1 MAIYTKVNTHEAKS
15 ILKNYNLGELKKI
28 QGIKKG
34 IENTNYLLIT
44 TTGKFILTLFE
55 KRVQAKELPFFMNLM
70 LSLNDRKILC
80 PKPIKN
86 KNKKTLFQIK
96 NRQAAICSF
105 VYGKEKNSHTL
116 SECRSIG
123 KNIAKLHMVGKK
135 IKLHRANN
143 LSIKSWIALNQS
155 IKTKANKKIPNI
167 YSFINTLLLNL
178 QKKWPS
184 QLPTGIIHGDLFPD
198 NIFFNKT
205 KFAGFI
211 DFYFSCSDFLIYDI
225 AICINAMCFDKKIKF
240 NKLKA
245 NALLKGYSSQRKIS
259 KKEFT
264 ALPQLLL
271 GASIRFFLT
280 RLHDSINRQ
289 KGAVVKVK
297 NPNEFLKRIQF
308 YINTKNVN
316 KLFY

>member
-1 MAIYTKVNTHEAKS
+1 MAIYTKVDAHEAKS
-15 ILKNYNLGELKKI
+15 ILKNFSLGELKKI

-55 KRVQAKELPFFMNLM
+55 KRVKTKELPFFMNLM

-86 KNKKTLFQIK
+86 KNKKILFQVK

-105 VYGKEKNSHTL
+105 VRGKEKTNHTL
-116 SECRSIG
+116 SECQSIG

-167 YSFINTLLLNL
+167 YSFINTLLLDL
-178 QKKWPS
+178 KKKWPS

-289 KGAVVKVK
+289 KGAIVKVK
-297 NPNEFLKRIQF
+297 NPKEFLKRIQF

>member
-1 MAIYTKVNTHEAKS
+1 MAIYTKVDTHEAKF

-105 VYGKEKNSHTL
+105 VYGKEKTNHTL

-123 KNIAKLHMVGKK
+123 KNIAKLHMVGEK

-167 YSFINTLLLNL
+167 YSFINTLLLDL

-198 NIFFNKT
+198 NIFFNKK

>member
-1 MAIYTKVNTHEAKS
+1 MAIYTKVDTHEAKS
-15 ILKNYNLGELKKI
+15 ILKNFNLGELKKI

-55 KRVQAKELPFFMNLM
+55 KRVKTKELPFFMNLM

-105 VYGKEKNSHTL
+105 VYGKEKTNHTL
-116 SECRSIG
+116 SECQLIG
-123 KNIAKLHMVGKK
+123 KNIAKLHMVGRK
-135 IKLHRANN
+135 IKLHRVNN

-167 YSFINTLLLNL
+167 YGFINTLLLDL
-178 QKKWPS
+178 KKKWPS

-198 NIFFNKT
+198 NIFFNKK

-289 KGAVVKVK
+289 KSAIVKVK
-297 NPNEFLKRIQF
+297 NPKEFLKRIQF
-308 YINTKNVN
+308 YINTNSVN

>member
-1 MAIYTKVNTHEAKS
+1 MAIYTKVDAHEAKF

-105 VYGKEKNSHTL
+105 VYGKEKTSHTL

-123 KNIAKLHMVGKK
+123 KNIAKLHMVGEK

-167 YSFINTLLLNL
+167 YSFINTLLLDL
-178 QKKWPS
+178 KKKWPS

-198 NIFFNKT
+198 NIFFNKK

-245 NALLKGYSSQRKIS
+245 NALLKGYSSLRKIS

>member
-1 MAIYTKVNTHEAKS
+1 
-15 ILKNYNLGELKKI
+15 
-28 QGIKKG
+28 
-34 IENTNYLLIT
+34 
-44 TTGKFILTLFE
+44 
-55 KRVQAKELPFFMNLM
+55 M

-105 VYGKEKNSHTL
+105 VYGKEKTSHTL

-167 YSFINTLLLNL
+167 YSFINTLLLDL
-178 QKKWPS
+178 KKKWPS

-198 NIFFNKT
+198 NIFFNKK

-245 NALLKGYSSQRKIS
+245 NALLKGYSSLRKIS

>member
-1 MAIYTKVNTHEAKS
+1 MAIYTKVDTHEAKF

-105 VYGKEKNSHTL
+105 VYGKEKTSHTL

-167 YSFINTLLLNL
+167 YSFINTLLLDL
-178 QKKWPS
+178 KKKWPS

-198 NIFFNKT
+198 NIFFNKK

-245 NALLKGYSSQRKIS
+245 NALLKGYSSLRKIS

>member
-1 MAIYTKVNTHEAKS
+1 MAIYTKVDAHEAKF

-167 YSFINTLLLNL
+167 YSFINTLLLDL

-198 NIFFNKT
+198 NIFFNKK

-245 NALLKGYSSQRKIS
+245 NALLKGYSSLRKIS

>member
-1 MAIYTKVNTHEAKS
+1 MAIYTKVDTHEAKS
-15 ILKNYNLGELKKI
+15 ILKNFNLGELKKI

-55 KRVQAKELPFFMNLM
+55 KRVKTKELPFFMNLM

-105 VYGKEKNSHTL
+105 VYGKEKTNHTL
-116 SECRSIG
+116 SECQLIG

-135 IKLHRANN
+135 IKLRRVNN

-167 YSFINTLLLNL
+167 YGFINTLLLDL
-178 QKKWPS
+178 KKKWPS
-184 QLPTGIIHGDLFPD
+184 QLPTGIIHGDLFHD

-289 KGAVVKVK
+289 KGAIVKVK
-297 NPNEFLKRIQF
+297 NPKEFLKRIQF

>member
-1 MAIYTKVNTHEAKS
+1 MAIYTKVDTHEAKS
-15 ILKNYNLGELKKI
+15 ILKNFNLGELKKI

-55 KRVQAKELPFFMNLM
+55 KRVEAKELPFFMNLM

-86 KNKKTLFQIK
+86 KDKKTLFQIK

-167 YSFINTLLLNL
+167 YSFINTLLLDL

-198 NIFFNKT
+198 NIFFNKK

>member
-1 MAIYTKVNTHEAKS
+1 MAIYTKVDTHEAKF

-167 YSFINTLLLNL
+167 YSFINTLLLDL

-198 NIFFNKT
+198 NIFFNKK

-245 NALLKGYSSQRKIS
+245 NALLKGYSSLRKIS

>member
-1 MAIYTKVNTHEAKS
+1 MAIYTKVDTHEAKF

-105 VYGKEKNSHTL
+105 VYGKEKTSHTL

-123 KNIAKLHMVGKK
+123 KNIAKLHMVGEK

-167 YSFINTLLLNL
+167 YSFINTLLLDL

-198 NIFFNKT
+198 NIFFNKK

-245 NALLKGYSSQRKIS
+245 NALLKGYSSLRKIS

>member
-1 MAIYTKVNTHEAKS
+1 MAIYTKVDTHEAKS

-55 KRVQAKELPFFMNLM
+55 KRVKTKELPFFMNLM

-105 VYGKEKNSHTL
+105 VYGKEKTSHTL

-167 YSFINTLLLNL
+167 YSFINTLLLDL
-178 QKKWPS
+178 KKKWPS

-198 NIFFNKT
+198 NIFFNKK

-245 NALLKGYSSQRKIS
+245 NALLKGYSSLRKIS

>member
-1 MAIYTKVNTHEAKS
+1 MAIYTKVDTHEAKF
-15 ILKNYNLGELKKI
+15 ILKNFNLGELKKI

-55 KRVQAKELPFFMNLM
+55 KRVKTKELPFFMDLM

-105 VYGKEKNSHTL
+105 VYGKEKTNHTL
-116 SECRSIG
+116 SECQLIG

-135 IKLHRANN
+135 IKLRRVNN

-167 YSFINTLLLNL
+167 YGFINTLLLDL
-178 QKKWPS
+178 KKKWPS

-297 NPNEFLKRIQF
+297 NPKEFLKRIQF
-308 YINTKNVN
+308 YINTNSVN

>member
-1 MAIYTKVNTHEAKS
+1 MAIYTKVDTHEAKS
-15 ILKNYNLGELKKI
+15 ILKNFNLGELKKI

-55 KRVQAKELPFFMNLM
+55 KRVKTKELPFFMDLM
-70 LSLNDRKILC
+70 LSLNDRQILC

-123 KNIAKLHMVGKK
+123 KNIAKLHMVGEK

-167 YSFINTLLLNL
+167 YGFINTLLLDL
-178 QKKWPS
+178 KKKWPS
-184 QLPTGIIHGDLFPD
+184 QLPAGIIHGDLFPD

-289 KGAVVKVK
+289 KDAVVKVK

>member
-1 MAIYTKVNTHEAKS
+1 MAIYTKVDTHEAKS
-15 ILKNYNLGELKKI
+15 ILKNFNLGELKKI

-55 KRVQAKELPFFMNLM
+55 KRVKTKELPFFMNLM

-105 VYGKEKNSHTL
+105 VYGKEKTNHTL

-167 YSFINTLLLNL
+167 YSFINTLLLDL
-178 QKKWPS
+178 KKKWPS

-198 NIFFNKT
+198 NIFFNKK

-308 YINTKNVN
+308 YINTNNVN

>member
-1 MAIYTKVNTHEAKS
+1 MAIYTKVDTHEAKS
-15 ILKNYNLGELKKI
+15 ILKNFNLGELKKI

-55 KRVQAKELPFFMNLM
+55 KRVNIKELPFFMNLM

-105 VYGKEKNSHTL
+105 VYGKEKTNHTL
-116 SECRSIG
+116 SECQLIG

-135 IKLHRANN
+135 IKLRRVNN

-167 YSFINTLLLNL
+167 YGFINTLLLDL
-178 QKKWPS
+178 KKKWPS

-297 NPNEFLKRIQF
+297 NPKEFLKRIQF
-308 YINTKNVN
+308 YINTNSVN

>member
-1 MAIYTKVNTHEAKS
+1 MAIYTKVDTHEAKS
-15 ILKNYNLGELKKI
+15 ILKNFNLGELKKI

-55 KRVQAKELPFFMNLM
+55 KRVKTKELPFFMNLM

-105 VYGKEKNSHTL
+105 VYGKEKTNHTL
-116 SECRSIG
+116 SECQLIG
-123 KNIAKLHMVGKK
+123 KNIAKLHMVGRK
-135 IKLHRANN
+135 IKLHRVNN

-167 YSFINTLLLNL
+167 YGFINTLLLDL
-178 QKKWPS
+178 KKKWPS

-198 NIFFNKT
+198 NIFFNKK

>member
-1 MAIYTKVNTHEAKS
+1 MAIYTKVDTHEAKF

-105 VYGKEKNSHTL
+105 VYGKEKTNHTL

-123 KNIAKLHMVGKK
+123 KNIAKLHMVGRK

-167 YSFINTLLLNL
+167 YSFINTLLLDL
-178 QKKWPS
+178 KKKWPS

-198 NIFFNKT
+198 NIFFNKK

>member
-1 MAIYTKVNTHEAKS
+1 MAIYTKVDTHEAKF

-55 KRVQAKELPFFMNLM
+55 KRVKAKELPFFMNLM

-105 VYGKEKNSHTL
+105 VYGKEKTSHTL

-167 YSFINTLLLNL
+167 YSFINTLLLDL
-178 QKKWPS
+178 KKKWPS

-198 NIFFNKT
+198 NIFFNKK

>member
-1 MAIYTKVNTHEAKS
+1 MAIYTKVDTHEAKF

-167 YSFINTLLLNL
+167 YSFINTLLLDL
-178 QKKWPS
+178 KKKWPS

-198 NIFFNKT
+198 NIFFNKK

-245 NALLKGYSSQRKIS
+245 NALLKGYSSLRKIS

>member
-1 MAIYTKVNTHEAKS
+1 MAIYTKVDTHEAKF

-105 VYGKEKNSHTL
+105 VYGKEKTSHTL

-167 YSFINTLLLNL
+167 YSFINTLLLDL
-178 QKKWPS
+178 KKKWPS

-198 NIFFNKT
+198 NIFFNKK

>member
-1 MAIYTKVNTHEAKS
+1 MAIYTKVDTHEVKS

-55 KRVQAKELPFFMNLM
+55 KRVKAKELPFFMNLM
-70 LSLNDRKILC
+70 LGLNDRKILC
-80 PKPIKN
+80 PRPIKN

-105 VYGKEKNSHTL
+105 VYGKEKTNHTL
-116 SECRSIG
+116 PECRSIG
-123 KNIAKLHMVGKK
+123 KNIAKLHIVGKK

-155 IKTKANKKIPNI
+155 IKTKANKQIPNI
-167 YSFINTLLLNL
+167 YSFINTLLLDL
-178 QKKWPS
+178 KKKWPS

-198 NIFFNKT
+198 NIFFNKK

-259 KKEFT
+259 KKEFI
-264 ALPQLLL
+264 ALPHLLL

-289 KGAVVKVK
+289 KGAIVKVK

-308 YINTKNVN
+308 YIDTNNVN

>member
-1 MAIYTKVNTHEAKS
+1 MAIYTKVDTHEAKS
-15 ILKNYNLGELKKI
+15 ILKNFNLGELKKI

-55 KRVQAKELPFFMNLM
+55 KRVNTKELPFFMNLM

-105 VYGKEKNSHTL
+105 VYGKEKTNHTL
-116 SECRSIG
+116 SECRLIG
-123 KNIAKLHMVGKK
+123 KNIAKLHMVGRK
-135 IKLHRANN
+135 IKLHRVNN

-167 YSFINTLLLNL
+167 YGFINTLLLDL
-178 QKKWPS
+178 KKKWPS

>member
-1 MAIYTKVNTHEAKS
+1 MAIYTKVDTHEAKS

-105 VYGKEKNSHTL
+105 VYGKEKTSHTL

-167 YSFINTLLLNL
+167 YSFINTLLLDL

>member
-1 MAIYTKVNTHEAKS
+1 MAIYTKVDTHEAKF

-55 KRVQAKELPFFMNLM
+55 KRVKAKELPFFMNLM

-105 VYGKEKNSHTL
+105 VYGKEKTNHTL

-167 YSFINTLLLNL
+167 YSFINTLLLDL
-178 QKKWPS
+178 KKKWPS

-198 NIFFNKT
+198 NIFFNKK

>member
-1 MAIYTKVNTHEAKS
+1 MAIYTKVDTHEAKS
-15 ILKNYNLGELKKI
+15 ILKNFNLGELKKI

-105 VYGKEKNSHTL
+105 VYGKEKTNHTL
-116 SECRSIG
+116 SECRLIG
-123 KNIAKLHMVGKK
+123 KNIAKLHMVGRK
-135 IKLHRANN
+135 IKLHRVNN

-167 YSFINTLLLNL
+167 YGFINTLLLDL
-178 QKKWPS
+178 KKKWPS

-198 NIFFNKT
+198 NIFFNKK

-297 NPNEFLKRIQF
+297 NPKEFLKRIQF
-308 YINTKNVN
+308 YINTNSVN

>member
-1 MAIYTKVNTHEAKS
+1 MAIYTKVDTHEAKS

-105 VYGKEKNSHTL
+105 VYGKEKTNHTL
-116 SECRSIG
+116 SECQSIG
-123 KNIAKLHMVGKK
+123 KNIAKLHMVGRK
-135 IKLHRANN
+135 IKLHRVNN

-167 YSFINTLLLNL
+167 YSFINTLLLDL

-198 NIFFNKT
+198 NIFFNKK

>member
-1 MAIYTKVNTHEAKS
+1 MAIYTKVDTHEAKF

-55 KRVQAKELPFFMNLM
+55 KRVKAKELPFFMNLM
-70 LSLNDRKILC
+70 LGLNDRKILC

-105 VYGKEKNSHTL
+105 VYGKEKTSHTL

-123 KNIAKLHMVGKK
+123 RNIAKLHMVGKK

-167 YSFINTLLLNL
+167 YNFINTLLLDL
-178 QKKWPS
+178 KKKWPS
-184 QLPTGIIHGDLFPD
+184 HLPVGIIHGDLFPD
-198 NIFFNKT
+198 NIFFKKK

-245 NALLKGYSSQRKIS
+245 NALLKGYSSQRNIS

-280 RLHDSINRQ
+280 RMHDSINRQ
-289 KGAVVKVK
+289 KGAIVKVK
-297 NPNEFLKRIQF
+297 DPSEFLKRIQF

>member
-1 MAIYTKVNTHEAKS
+1 MAIYTKVDTHEAKF

-55 KRVQAKELPFFMNLM
+55 KRVKAKELPFFMNLM

-105 VYGKEKNSHTL
+105 VYGKEKTSHTL

-167 YSFINTLLLNL
+167 YSFINTLLLDL
-178 QKKWPS
+178 KKKWPS

-198 NIFFNKT
+198 NIFFNKK

-245 NALLKGYSSQRKIS
+245 NALLKGYSSLRKIS

>member
-1 MAIYTKVNTHEAKS
+1 MAIYTKVDTHEAKS

-55 KRVQAKELPFFMNLM
+55 KRVEAKELPFFMNLM
-70 LSLNDRKILC
+70 LGLNDRKILC

-105 VYGKEKNSHTL
+105 VYGKEKTNHTL

-123 KNIAKLHMVGKK
+123 KNIAKLHMVGRK

-167 YSFINTLLLNL
+167 YSFINTLLLDL

-198 NIFFNKT
+198 NIFFNKK

>member
-1 MAIYTKVNTHEAKS
+1 MAIYTKVDTHEAKS

-70 LSLNDRKILC
+70 LGLNDRKILC

-167 YSFINTLLLNL
+167 YSFINTLLLDL

-198 NIFFNKT
+198 NIFFNKK

>member
-1 MAIYTKVNTHEAKS
+1 MAIYTKIDAHEAKS
-15 ILKNYNLGELKKI
+15 ILKNFSLGELKKI

-55 KRVQAKELPFFMNLM
+55 KRVKTKELPFFMNLM

-86 KNKKTLFQIK
+86 KNKKTLFQVK

-105 VYGKEKNSHTL
+105 VYGKEKTNHTL
-116 SECRSIG
+116 SECQSIG

-167 YSFINTLLLNL
+167 YSFINTLLLDL
-178 QKKWPS
+178 KKKWPS

-289 KGAVVKVK
+289 KGAIVKVK
-297 NPNEFLKRIQF
+297 NPKEFLKRIQF

>member
-1 MAIYTKVNTHEAKS
+1 MAIYTKVDTHEAKS
-15 ILKNYNLGELKKI
+15 ILKNFNLGELKKI

-55 KRVQAKELPFFMNLM
+55 KRVKTKELPFFMNLM

-105 VYGKEKNSHTL
+105 VYGKEKTNHTL
-116 SECRSIG
+116 SECRLIG
-123 KNIAKLHMVGKK
+123 KNIAKLHMVGRK
-135 IKLHRANN
+135 IKLHRVNN

-167 YSFINTLLLNL
+167 YRFINTLLLDL
-178 QKKWPS
+178 KKKWPS

-289 KGAVVKVK
+289 KGAIVKVK
-297 NPNEFLKRIQF
+297 NPKEFLKRIQF
-308 YINTKNVN
+308 YINTNSVN

>member
-1 MAIYTKVNTHEAKS
+1 MAIYTKVDTHEAKF

-105 VYGKEKNSHTL
+105 VYGKEKTNHTL

-123 KNIAKLHMVGKK
+123 KNIAKLHMIGKK

-167 YSFINTLLLNL
+167 YSFINTLLLDL
-178 QKKWPS
+178 KKKWPS

-198 NIFFNKT
+198 NIFFNKK

-245 NALLKGYSSQRKIS
+245 NALLKGYSSLRKIS

>member
-1 MAIYTKVNTHEAKS
+1 MAIYTKVDTHKAKS

-105 VYGKEKNSHTL
+105 VYGKEKTSHTL

-167 YSFINTLLLNL
+167 YSFINTLLLDL

-198 NIFFNKT
+198 NIFFNKK

>member
-1 MAIYTKVNTHEAKS
+1 MAIYTKVDTHEAKF

-55 KRVQAKELPFFMNLM
+55 KRVQAKELPFFINLM

-105 VYGKEKNSHTL
+105 VYGKEKTSHTL

-167 YSFINTLLLNL
+167 YSFINTLLLDL

-198 NIFFNKT
+198 NIFFNKK

-245 NALLKGYSSQRKIS
+245 NALLKGYSSLRKIS

>member
-1 MAIYTKVNTHEAKS
+1 MAIYTKVDTHEAKF

-167 YSFINTLLLNL
+167 YSFINTLLLDL
-178 QKKWPS
+178 KKKWPS

-198 NIFFNKT
+198 NIFFNKK

-297 NPNEFLKRIQF
+297 NPKEFLKRIQF

>member
-1 MAIYTKVNTHEAKS
+1 
-15 ILKNYNLGELKKI
+15 
-28 QGIKKG
+28 
-34 IENTNYLLIT
+34 
-44 TTGKFILTLFE
+44 
-55 KRVQAKELPFFMNLM
+55 
-70 LSLNDRKILC
+70 
-80 PKPIKN
+80 
-86 KNKKTLFQIK
+86 
-96 NRQAAICSF
+96 
-105 VYGKEKNSHTL
+105 
-116 SECRSIG
+116 
-123 KNIAKLHMVGKK
+123 MVGKK

-167 YSFINTLLLNL
+167 YSFINTLLLDL

-289 KGAVVKVK
+289 KDAIVKVK
-297 NPNEFLKRIQF
+297 NPKEFLKRIQF

>member
-1 MAIYTKVNTHEAKS
+1 MAIYTKVDTHEAKF

-167 YSFINTLLLNL
+167 YSFINTLLLDL
-178 QKKWPS
+178 KKKWPS

-198 NIFFNKT
+198 NIFFNKK

-297 NPNEFLKRIQF
+297 NPKEFLKRIQF
-308 YINTKNVN
+308 YINTNSVN